1 MKKAERS
8 YKTAAECNESDSGN
22 VREKAPAFLDST
34 NAMGESRAFT
44 AVHQTVKP
52 RCTPLG
58 RETIPFAL
66 LMILLLLT
74 WI

>member
-1 MKKAERS
+1 MTATLVMLERKHQRYYLHS
-8 YKTAAECNESDSGN
+8 M
-22 VREKAPAFLDST
+22 
-34 NAMGESRAFT
+34 NAMRDSRVFT
-44 AVHQTVKP
+44 AVHKTVKP